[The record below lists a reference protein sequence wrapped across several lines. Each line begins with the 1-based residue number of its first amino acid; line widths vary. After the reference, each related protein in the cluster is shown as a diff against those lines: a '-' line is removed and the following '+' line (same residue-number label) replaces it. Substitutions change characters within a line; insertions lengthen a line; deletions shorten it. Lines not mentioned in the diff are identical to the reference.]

1 MRRVPIEVSRF
12 VPYCLEEIP
21 MFSTAFPW
29 YTVSG
34 DVTVL
39 VLLAICLVLI
49 LGMVSWMLKD

>member
-1 MRRVPIEVSRF
+1 M
-12 VPYCLEEIP
+12 L
-21 MFSTAFPW
+21 STAFPF

-49 LGMVSWMLKD
+49 LGMISWMLKD